1 MSTDFEILTELETE
15 EIESCIYQFAIN
27 NKQLLLNNEN
37 NIVITVWFADM
48 SRKILNNNTPDGQYC
63 IIPREMKSYSNHE
76 NINFIDKFYSHQRN
90 KIMVLIEVIKKDVAK
105 FFSVPVPDIL
115 MGLFT
120 IQPEEF

>member
-27 NKQLLLNNEN
+27 NKSLLLNNEN

-63 IIPREMKSYSNHE
+63 IIPREMKSYNNPE
-76 NINFIDKFYSHQRN
+76 NINFIDKFYAHQRN

-115 MGLFT
+115 MGMFI